1 MTFPQ
6 PSDSERLERI
16 ERLLEGL
23 VTDMAVMKK
32 DVAGLQ
38 SDMSIVKE
46 DVSGL
51 QRDMSVV
58 KEDVSGLQRDM
69 SVVKEDV
76 ARLKSDVGV
85 LQRDTA
91 VMKGWQTELA
101 VERRARSVFRR
112 LCRGHL
118 LRIYP
123 GDELHHYTSERTNA
137 GTMSRDDAD
146 RAESVDFLMEGTGSD
161 GAPVMYAVE
170 ASYTCGIGDSDR
182 AIDRA
187 ALLTTLLARE
197 VRPAVVG
204 EVFITGFEADAAAR
218 NVAYAR
224 VSNGNE
230 IVR

>member
-6 PSDSERLERI
+6 SSDSERLERI

-23 VTDMAVMKK
+23 VTDMAVVKK

-38 SDMSIVKE
+38 TDMAVVKV
-46 DVSGL
+46 DVAGL
-51 QRDMSVV
+51 QTDMA
-58 KEDVSGLQRDM
+58 
-69 SVVKEDV
+69 VVKEDV
-76 ARLKSDVGV
+76 AV

-91 VMKGWQTELA
+91 IMKGWQTELA
-101 VERRARSVFRR
+101 IERRARSVFRR

-123 GDELHHYTSERTNA
+123 GDELHHYTRERTNA

-161 GAPVMYAVE
+161 GSPVMYAVE
-170 ASYTCGIGDSDR
+170 ASYTCGIGDSNR
-182 AIDRA
+182 AIDKA

-204 EVFITGFEADAAAR
+204 EVFTAGFEADAAAR

>member
-38 SDMSIVKE
+38 SDMSVVKE

-76 ARLKSDVGV
+76 TV

>member
-38 SDMSIVKE
+38 SDMS
-46 DVSGL
+46 
-51 QRDMSVV
+51 VV

-76 ARLKSDVGV
+76 TV

-123 GDELHHYTSERTNA
+123 SDELHHYTSERTNA